1 MYMRLEEYIYHFDLY
16 KLMHTIDEKTT
27 LRPWQEIIGTVDD
40 VETYKEIAV
49 IRISSRRRVSLEIP
63 INELKECDMS
73 LEQLIGQRISILRT
87 DNDFVMNTSSQDDD
101 PMSTVPRR
109 RD

>member
-1 MYMRLEEYIYHFDLY
+1 MQGLEERLILH
-16 KLMHTIDEKTT
+16 
-27 LRPWQEIIGTVDD
+27 PWEEVVGTVDD

-101 PMSTVPRR
+101 PLSTVPRR

>member
-1 MYMRLEEYIYHFDLY
+1 MYMCREGYMYHLDLY

-63 INELKECDMS
+63 INELKECNMS
-73 LEQLIGQRISILRT
+73 LEQLIGQNISILRT
-87 DNDFVMNTSSQDDD
+87 GKDYILKQSEPDGDIGSKAL
-101 PMSTVPRR
+101 
-109 RD
+109 